1 MSLKRSKNNYSISSD
16 MSEKVVIISAPSGA
30 GKSTIVK
37 AILETDMN
45 LEFSISAC
53 SRPMRKGEIDGEHYY
68 FSSVEEFKKKIE
80 QDEFLEWEEVYKDHF
95 YGTLKSELKRIWDKG
110 KVLLIDADVYGG
122 INIKNLFG
130 EKALSLFIMPP
141 NIETLKKRLL
151 KRSTD
156 KATDINIRVAK
167 AAEELKLANKFD
179 KIVVNDDLE
188 SAIADATIAIE
199 SFINDD

>member
-1 MSLKRSKNNYSISSD
+1 

-37 AILETDMN
+37 AILEKDMN
-45 LEFSISAC
+45 LGFSISAC
-53 SRPMRKGEIDGEHYY
+53 SRPMRKGEIDGEHY
-68 FSSVEEFKKKIE
+68 FFLSVEEFKKRIE

-95 YGTLKSELKRIWDKG
+95 YGTLKSELKRVWDKG
-110 KVLLIDADVYGG
+110 KALLIDADVYGG
-122 INIKNLFG
+122 VNIKNLFG

-141 NIETLKKRLL
+141 SIDTLKKRLI

-156 KATDINIRVAK
+156 KETDINIRVAK

-179 KIVVNDDLE
+179 RIVVNDDLE
-188 SAIADATIAIE
+188 SAVADAITAIE
-199 SFINDD
+199 SFINNE